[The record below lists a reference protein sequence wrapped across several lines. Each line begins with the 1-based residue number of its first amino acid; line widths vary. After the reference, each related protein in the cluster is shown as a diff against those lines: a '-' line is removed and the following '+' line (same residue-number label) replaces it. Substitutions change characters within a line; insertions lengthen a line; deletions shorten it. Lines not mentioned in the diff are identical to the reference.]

1 MYAQMVDTG
10 ASKLSALA
18 EMSPEERAF
27 QERIDAGI
35 KIEPKDWMTE
45 GYRKTL
51 IRANQQYLRTL
62 QRATREE
69 DIATLPLKEF
79 IAGPLQAGWVNYY
92 EPYERVHAEN
102 LARVK
107 MAVVR

>member
-1 MYAQMVDTG
+1 MWG
-10 ASKLSALA
+10 W
-18 EMSPEERAF
+18 E
-27 QERIDAGI
+27 
-35 KIEPKDWMTE
+35 IEKVYPNHGDPMIIEGT